1 MTTSVYVTS
10 PEGHTGKSSVAL
22 GLVEAFAR
30 RVQRVGVFRP
40 ISRGNAGEPDSVL
53 HLLVSHATA
62 DIPEAECV
70 GVDYDAVHT
79 DPEAALATIVARY
92 REIATRCDAVVIIG
106 SDYTDVAGPTELAY
120 NARRSEEHTSELQS
134 RGHLVCRLLLEKKKH
149 KKEKTK
155 RHHNK

>member
-1 MTTSVYVTS
+1 VRVRGPPACTLRTTGPHPVPTRHPPTQHPAPTHAPPGTPAHRPDAGEQMTTSVYVTA
-10 PEGHTGKSSVAL
+10 PEGHTGETSVAL

-79 DPEAALATIVARY
+79 DPEA
-92 REIATRCDAVVIIG
+92 
-106 SDYTDVAGPTELAY
+106 
-120 NARRSEEHTSELQS
+120 
-134 RGHLVCRLLLEKKKH
+134 
-149 KKEKTK
+149 
-155 RHHNK
+155 